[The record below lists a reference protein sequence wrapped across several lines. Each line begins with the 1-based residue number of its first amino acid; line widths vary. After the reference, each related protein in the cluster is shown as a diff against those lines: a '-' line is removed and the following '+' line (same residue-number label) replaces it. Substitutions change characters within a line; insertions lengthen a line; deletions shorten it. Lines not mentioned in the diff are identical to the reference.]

1 MTEEAG
7 LISIVEGLVVD
18 VAHFGSEYP
27 DQRFY
32 VGLEDPNAALLAVSR
47 ALKIGRGDS
56 IQASRRLSKR
66 HGRLLM
72 LRPGR
77 GAVHLTAG
85 VAALATKCSCG
96 LQAAQLTLA
105 P

>member
-32 VGLEDPNAALLAVSR
+32 VGLEDSQKQPVL
-47 ALKIGRGDS
+47 
-56 IQASRRLSKR
+56 
-66 HGRLLM
+66 
-72 LRPGR
+72 
-77 GAVHLTAG
+77 
-85 VAALATKCSCG
+85 
-96 LQAAQLTLA
+96 
-105 P
+105 